1 MTERDATSPLRTRR
15 QFLRAA
21 AGTAVA
27 GIVAACASPLDRSS
41 SGPTGSSIPSS
52 SALPSPTA
60 STLPSAGPT
69 VIASPSPPLRE
80 TIAGLLVIGFRGLTV
95 ATAGPITEAIAA
107 EGVGG
112 VILFD
117 RDQSGGDR
125 NIKSPAQLE
134 RLTRD
139 LQDLAGDRTLLV
151 AIDQEGGKVDRLK
164 PDYGFPPMTS
174 QAAIGRSDDAAAQA
188 WATVI
193 AQTLAASGIN
203 LNIAPVVD
211 LDVNPRNP
219 AIGALDRS
227 FSADPAVVERLA
239 RIEIEAHRAAG
250 VATSLKH
257 FPGLGSA
264 TVNTDFG
271 VADVTATWRR
281 RELDPFRA
289 LIDSGHADT
298 IMAANLVN
306 RDLDADYPASLSSAI
321 VTDLLRGELGW
332 DGVVITD
339 DLHAGAIT
347 SAFGADEAIAR
358 AIEAGCD
365 LLLFANQQRFD
376 ADLASKTIDTIEAL
390 VASGRISMER
400 LLVSQAR
407 VGRLLEGLR
416 G

>member
-21 AGTAVA
+21 VGAAVA
-27 GIVAACASPLDRSS
+27 AIVAACASPLDRSS
-41 SGPTGSSIPSS
+41 AGPPGSPIPSS
-52 SALPSPTA
+52 SVSPSPTA
-60 STLPSAGPT
+60 STRPSAGPT
-69 VIASPSPPLRE
+69 AVASPSPTLRE

-107 EGVGG
+107 EGLGG

-117 RDQSGGDR
+117 RDQSGGTR
-125 NIKSPAQLE
+125 NVRSPAQVE
-134 RLTRD
+134 RLTAD
-139 LQDLAGDRTLLV
+139 LRGLAGERTLLV

-164 PDYGFPPMTS
+164 PDYGFPPMGS
-174 QAAIGRSDDAAAQA
+174 QAAIGRADDAAARA

-203 LNIAPVVD
+203 LNLAPVVD

-281 RELDPFRA
+281 RELEPFRA

-376 ADLASKTIDTIEAL
+376 ADLASKTIDTVEAL

-400 LLVSQAR
+400 LLVSR
-407 VGRLLEGLR
+407 VRVARLLEALQR
-416 G
+416 